1 MSAFWTVSAVLLLY
15 FMQNSCARL
24 ILAKLG
30 DSVVLHPGQ
39 TFDSISAIIWKHN
52 MNIIVESSG
61 TNTTYF
67 RSFIGRCSLDK
78 TTGSLIIK
86 SLTVRD
92 TGHYNAEI
100 DSKILDVIELWVIKP
115 VPKPTVFLECNK
127 EKTLC
132 DLTCKANIT
141 SHFGPVR
148 YRWEAGKNVL
158 SRKMKLSLTKENRE
172 HSYVC
177 LLLNPFSNS
186 SSDEVPNPIRHYV
199 SGFHPAAVAVP
210 IALLLLTLFA
220 VGGYLR
226 HRKETKQAQTDEAE
240 EAERT
245 AVTLRGKR
253 KNGMS
258 LEALES
264 GPKPSS
270 ARRFSSARDL
280 YLQSDDERWV
290 QNNPEL
296 RRLSRELREFR
307 LQRDI

>member
-15 FMQNSCARL
+15 FTQNSCARL

-30 DSVVLHPGQ
+30 DSVVMHPGQ

-52 MNIIVESSG
+52 MNIIVEWSG
-61 TNTTYF
+61 ANTTCF
-67 RSFIGRCSLDK
+67 GGFIGRCSLDK
-78 TTGSLIIK
+78 TTGSLIIS
-86 SLTVRD
+86 SLAVED
-92 TGHYNAEI
+92 TGHYNPEI
-100 DSKILDVIELWVIKP
+100 DSKILGVIELWVIKP

-127 EKTLC
+127 EKSLC

-141 SHFGPVR
+141 SHFGPVM
-148 YRWEAGKNVL
+148 YRWEAGKDVL
-158 SRKMKLSLTKENRE
+158 SRSTRLTLTKANRE

-177 LLLNPFSNS
+177 MLLNPFSNS
-186 SSDEVPNPIRHYV
+186 SSDVVLNPISHTV

-210 IALLLLTLFA
+210 IVLLVLTLFA
-220 VGGYLR
+220 VGGYVR
-226 HRKETKQAQTDEAE
+226 HRKEKKQAQTAEAAQ
-240 EAERT
+240 AERT
-245 AVTLRGKR
+245 AMTLKGRR

-258 LEALES
+258 LETLES
-264 GPKPSS
+264 GPNPPS

-280 YLQSDDERWV
+280 YLQPDDERWV

-296 RRLSRELREFR
+296 RRVSRELREFR